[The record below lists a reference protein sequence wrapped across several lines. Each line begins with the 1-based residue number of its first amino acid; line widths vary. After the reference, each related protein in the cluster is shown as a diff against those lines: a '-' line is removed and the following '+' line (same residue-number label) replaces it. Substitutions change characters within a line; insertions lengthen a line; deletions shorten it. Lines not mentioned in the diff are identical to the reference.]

1 MTAGVQEARRGAKQS
16 AEEQFLQ
23 VCLFRSG
30 IDILLYVK

>member
-1 MTAGVQEARRGAKQS
+1 MTADVQETRRGAKQS

-30 IDILLYVK
+30 IDILSCVK